1 MMSLSPSNAWLL
13 SHAAIAITFLFRSSS
28 NRLPRSTDA
37 AASPS
42 GNITGKV
49 FSVVINMVSNM
60 LKIPIQSSNS
70 FHFTEFIRYGVRPEA
85 VGCGLSKKISKTVM
99 PAAILTSFRLDYQ
112 TA

>member
-1 MMSLSPSNAWLL
+1 LPS
-13 SHAAIAITFLFRSSS
+13 
-28 NRLPRSTDA
+28 STDA

-70 FHFTEFIRYGVRPEA
+70 FHFTEFIRYGVVPEA
-85 VGCGLSKKISKTVM
+85 VGFGRSLAGHPAAIPKKISKTVM
-99 PAAILTSFRLDYQ
+99 PAAIVTSFRLDYQ